1 MNNLEKTQ
9 KLKNIINCWMQSYN
23 PTHFLTVRLPE
34 HIESANFDISQR
46 TLKKIMAA
54 FEYRLLG
61 RHWHKKHL
69 PFIVATEKG
78 HGTVWHY
85 HILFNQ
91 QTFSEESL
99 NLAIFQTI
107 TALRYPFYSLELK
120 KIMQYKNYVI
130 TYCSKEI
137 RIKQFDASESDKII
151 PSHVLF
157 DIPVKNQNPIN

>member
-9 KLKNIINCWMQSYN
+9 KLKNIINHWMQSYN

-34 HIESANFDISQR
+34 YIESANFDISQR

-69 PFIVATEKG
+69 PFIVAAEKG

-91 QTFSEESL
+91 QTFSEDDL
-99 NLAIFQTI
+99 QTAIFRTI
-107 TALRYPFYSLELK
+107 TALRYPFYSLELE
-120 KIMQYKNYVI
+120 KITQYQDYVI
-130 TYCSKEI
+130 TYCSKEV
-137 RIKQFDASESDKII
+137 RIKQFDTSESDKII
-151 PSHVLF
+151 PSNVLF